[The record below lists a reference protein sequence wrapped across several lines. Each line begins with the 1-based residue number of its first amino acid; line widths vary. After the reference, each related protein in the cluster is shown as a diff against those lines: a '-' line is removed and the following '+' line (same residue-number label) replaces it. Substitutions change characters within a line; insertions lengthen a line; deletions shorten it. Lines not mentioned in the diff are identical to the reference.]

1 MSQSIQSARCCT
13 IHALYTSML
22 NIVSIN
28 DSIYLDFLFIY
39 FFVQTCLT
47 GIVNLV
53 IYDLGIDII

>member
-1 MSQSIQSARCCT
+1 
-13 IHALYTSML
+13 ML